1 MNCVIIN
8 ERNLFVQKFRVGFM
22 KKNGKI
28 KLSRKI
34 LAKIILTVLFLATII
49 IISILAIPYIIQM
62 QDPDMREYY
71 KQTIGSMGVGGWFV
85 MLGVQVLQ
93 VVVAFIPGEP
103 VEVLSGF
110 LFGGIGGLLLCLIG
124 TFIGTVIIFCLVK
137 LFGKPLVDLFV
148 SQEKF
153 EKLSFLHNTSRLEAI
168 VLVLFLIP
176 GTPKDLLTYIVP
188 LTDINPV
195 RFFTIATLA
204 RIPAIITSTFAGAA
218 IYSEHFKFSLLM
230 FSIAIVLAIIGV
242 LLNKRIT
249 AYFKKRDKK

>member
-1 MNCVIIN
+1 
-8 ERNLFVQKFRVGFM
+8 M
-22 KKNGKI
+22 KKDGKA
-28 KLSRKI
+28 KLSRKMI
-34 LAKIILTVLFLATII
+34 VKIVLTVLFLAAVV

-62 QDPDMREYY
+62 QDLNMREYY
-71 KQTIGSMGVGGWFV
+71 KQTIGSMGIGGWFV

-124 TFIGTVIIFCLVK
+124 TFIGTAIIFCLVK

-148 SQEKF
+148 SQERF
-153 EKLSFLHNTSRLEAI
+153 EKLNFLHNTSRLETI
-168 VLVLFLIP
+168 VFILFLIP

-188 LTDINPV
+188 LTEINPV
-195 RFFTIATLA
+195 RFFAISTLA
-204 RIPAIITSTFAGAA
+204 RIPAIVTSTFAGAA

-230 FSIAIVLAIIGV
+230 FGIAIILAVIGV

-249 AYFKKRDKK
+249 AYLKKRSKK

>member
-1 MNCVIIN
+1 
-8 ERNLFVQKFRVGFM
+8 M
-22 KKNGKI
+22 KKGGKA
-28 KLSRKI
+28 KLSRKMI
-34 LAKIILTVLFLATII
+34 AKIILTVLFLVAVV
-49 IISILAIPYIIQM
+49 IISILAIPYMIQM
-62 QDPDMREYY
+62 QDLNMREYY
-71 KQTIGSMGVGGWFV
+71 KQKISSMGIGGWFV

-124 TFIGTVIIFCLVK
+124 TFIGTAIIFCLVK
-137 LFGKPLVDLFV
+137 MFGKPLVDLFV
-148 SQEKF
+148 SQERF
-153 EKLSFLHNTSRLEAI
+153 EKLNFLHNTSRLETI
-168 VLVLFLIP
+168 VFILFLIP

-188 LTDINPV
+188 LTEINPV

-204 RIPAIITSTFAGAA
+204 RIPAIVTSTVAGAA

-230 FSIAIVLAIIGV
+230 FGIAIILAVIGV

-249 AYFKKRDKK
+249 AYLKKRSKK